1 MLLFPA
7 ASVSYSDFSVNEMW
21 PKGVELHPEEVHGE
35 AGLGGSMGWYV
46 LICIGT
52 QGKEPL
58 GELLGKMTESAS
70 VNEFERL
77 EKTECKGKIYIW
89 KWHSAE
95 TNLICL
101 LALYWGLSLK
111 HQQPVTSCGP
121 DVALPGCVSITATL

>member
-7 ASVSYSDFSVNEMW
+7 ASVSYSDFCVNEMW

-52 QGKEPL
+52 RGKEPL
-58 GELLGKMTESAS
+58 GELLGKMTEAAS

-77 EKTECKGKIYIW
+77 EKTECKGKKYIW